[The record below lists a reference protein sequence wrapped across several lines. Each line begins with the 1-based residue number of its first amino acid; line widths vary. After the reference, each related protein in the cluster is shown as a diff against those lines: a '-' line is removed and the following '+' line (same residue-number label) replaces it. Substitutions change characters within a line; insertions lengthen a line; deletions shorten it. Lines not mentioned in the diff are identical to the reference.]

1 MNARSS
7 FHCLFGCRHPP
18 PPPVQISALLGYC
31 LLRLVVWWAIPPLHG
46 AIIDRICNHCVTP
59 EVFRHQNRWQISS
72 TNMLHVCCTIRIRYR
87 VKDDYDKTNY
97 NGMSFWYFCLVLVTT
112 IVALGSS
119 VTAWYKDDIDAL
131 TFLEYWQLHSTHIH
145 MVNNYTVRC

>member
-1 MNARSS
+1 MTNQQHKHMA
-7 FHCLFGCRHPP
+7 C
-18 PPPVQISALLGYC
+18 VQ
-31 LLRLVVWWAIPPLHG
+31 
-46 AIIDRICNHCVTP
+46 
-59 EVFRHQNRWQISS
+59 Q
-72 TNMLHVCCTIRIRYR
+72 IRIRYR
-87 VKDDYDKTNY
+87 VKDDNDKTNY
-97 NGMSFWYFCLVLVTT
+97 NGMSFWYFSLVLVTT